1 MDISTVTGQLP
12 RHQYVWIDTTFTHKE
27 PHGFIPAVW
36 FGLVSMP
43 GRTWGCTVML
53 ECGAIYRNI
62 PPHAISFSQTP
73 KEAVWTEKDAQRWDC
88 YGNQFHAHIYN
99 YLDALECKVRTNDK
113 ELIGEYLFSV
123 APVEDAFS
131 YYPEQAKEFTFVK
144 LKNDRLTIQP
154 TDFTLFNEKSFTD
167 GKMEFP
173 KGVKRQTKIHHCE

>member
-1 MDISTVTGQLP
+1 MRLKYIACILLVSCGSRNSFVETTAPGLQLEPDETDNFMDISTVTGQLP
-12 RHQYVWIDTTFTHKE
+12 RHQYVWIDTNFTHKQ

-53 ECGAIYRNI
+53 ECGAIYRN
-62 PPHAISFSQTP
+62 
-73 KEAVWTEKDAQRWDC
+73 
-88 YGNQFHAHIYN
+88 
-99 YLDALECKVRTNDK
+99 L
-113 ELIGEYLFSV
+113 EYLFSV

-173 KGVKRQTKIHHCE
+173 KGVKRQTKVHHCE